1 MEARSESQHRT
12 KVNPCAGSF
21 VWVSALRSTTP
32 NVRSRQGCTGGGGGV
47 KFCVLTLGDLL
58 GSATRGRLASDD
70 GPMSGEKSDHL
81 VVVMKPGNA
90 GEAKGVTG

>member
-21 VWVSALRSTTP
+21 VWVSMLRNATP
-32 NVRSRQGCTGGGGGV
+32 YIRSRQGCIGGGSGE

-58 GSATRGRLASDD
+58 GSATGGRPGSDA
-70 GPMSGEKSDHL
+70 GTMSGQKSDHL
-81 VVVMKPGNA
+81 IVAMKPGNV
-90 GEAKGVTG
+90 GGAKGVTG